1 MKKLLLSL
9 LLLVGAVS
17 VHAKKV
23 YPTGFGNVAGNAQW
37 DTEASVLS
45 WFGSWSNSVDIQGL
59 SGDLSQCSLNF
70 TAEFDNDWDTS
81 LKQGYRILVYANGD
95 YQNAV
100 AIKAIEENAEKGAN
114 AFGTFSFTMQ
124 ELGVKAND
132 AKNICRICFA
142 GLNGQG
148 KVKITNV
155 FLYKPLPLEFNDE
168 GKAYIY
174 PEEFLTTGDVTV
186 NEETGVVTVNGK
198 GSIKVNFAKPVDF
211 TYVTQYVAEGASRNL
226 GETCQFYYSDNTVVN
241 TWYNSAYKITNWGDY
256 STKPL
261 INEVIGFQIFY
272 PGDTGT
278 VTINKVTIIASGTI
292 SAISGKEDVVT
303 DLTDDL
309 FHHWTAGDASAT
321 QTNSQPFINHD
332 PWGTSTG
339 CAYGNTNVGYL
350 DFANLSMY
358 DQLVLTVASGEPRL
372 LFNRTEDNGTVYG
385 EITSGNNNKA
395 KYVTETTNEDNTT
408 NYVVDLTSL
417 VADLGFAHLHSI
429 KSVGWGTSVTIT
441 EAKLIKKSG
450 EFDYIL
456 NGVGVFLPSATAA
469 LADEYASLYDATAVT
484 GAVKLVAANPN
495 AVIIANRA
503 DVTGTNV
510 VVDGTCADFAIVDNK
525 PYKYNGAFSAASA
538 KQTVTVSAAGF
549 STTVV
554 PFNAAVPEG
563 LKAYNVEAINA
574 DNTIA
579 VEEVTSVEAG
589 KPVLL
594 EGEGTFTFE
603 ASGASVAASAGAL
616 SNGILTASY
625 AGLDVT
631 GGGYVLQNQEE
642 GVAFYKFEG
651 ARSMKP
657 FRAYIPAT
665 GASGAKTLNIGIGE
679 STGIMA
685 LNHADATTAV
695 RYNAAGQKLNGMQ
708 KGLNIV
714 KMSNGEVKKVFVK

>member
-1 MKKLLLSL
+1 
-9 LLLVGAVS
+9 
-17 VHAKKV
+17 
-23 YPTGFGNVAGNAQW
+23 
-37 DTEASVLS
+37 
-45 WFGSWSNSVDIQGL
+45 
-59 SGDLSQCSLNF
+59 
-70 TAEFDNDWDTS
+70 
-81 LKQGYRILVYANGD
+81 
-95 YQNAV
+95 
-100 AIKAIEENAEKGAN
+100 
-114 AFGTFSFTMQ
+114 
-124 ELGVKAND
+124 
-132 AKNICRICFA
+132 
-142 GLNGQG
+142 
-148 KVKITNV
+148 
-155 FLYKPLPLEFNDE
+155 
-168 GKAYIY
+168 
-174 PEEFLTTGDVTV
+174 
-186 NEETGVVTVNGK
+186 
-198 GSIKVNFAKPVDF
+198 
-211 TYVTQYVAEGASRNL
+211 
-226 GETCQFYYSDNTVVN
+226 
-241 TWYNSAYKITNWGDY
+241 
-256 STKPL
+256 
-261 INEVIGFQIFY
+261 
-272 PGDTGT
+272 
-278 VTINKVTIIASGTI
+278 
-292 SAISGKEDVVT
+292 
-303 DLTDDL
+303 
-309 FHHWTAGDASAT
+309 
-321 QTNSQPFINHD
+321 
-332 PWGTSTG
+332 
-339 CAYGNTNVGYL
+339 
-350 DFANLSMY
+350 
-358 DQLVLTVASGEPRL
+358 
-372 LFNRTEDNGTVYG
+372 
-385 EITSGNNNKA
+385 
-395 KYVTETTNEDNTT
+395 
-408 NYVVDLTSL
+408 
-417 VADLGFAHLHSI
+417 
-429 KSVGWGTSVTIT
+429 
-441 EAKLIKKSG
+441 
-450 EFDYIL
+450 
-456 NGVGVFLPSATAA
+456 
-469 LADEYASLYDATAVT
+469 
-484 GAVKLVAANPN
+484 
-495 AVIIANRA
+495 VIIANRA

-679 STGIMA
+679 STGVMA